1 MSKMLKG
8 EISMRI
14 AIIGAGSIGSFLARH
29 LAEQKHDVFLIDTD
43 PKVLQKTA
51 RTADVATRLGSGSD
65 WRMLQELALGG
76 CELLLAVTDS
86 DETNFFACRVGKQ
99 LGFKRTAARV
109 RQAHLLDR
117 RQVDCAELFGID
129 HFIGSDLLTAQEIV
143 RRVLYPGTFEV
154 HNFVHGAVQM
164 QTVRM
169 VEGLPFLGRKISS
182 IDLGRDLLIAIIR
195 RRRGG
200 EELILFPKGQDEI
213 MAGDEVTFVGS
224 ASSLSS
230 YAGWLGT
237 PHKRVEAVALTGA
250 GTTSIQVAELLL
262 ERGIRVRFFE
272 PDEERCIKIAEKLP
286 EAVVLNI
293 DPTDLASLEA
303 EKLDSVDLFVACGP
317 STESNLFLAV
327 LAKKAGA
334 REVVSLISDASYAPL
349 LSSLAIPY
357 AVSERQSLLSRIDS
371 ILHAETVLSIASFY
385 DGKAQ
390 IMEVKISN
398 DSPLIGIPLM
408 ELTHLFPKKFLIAVI
423 ENRGRVL
430 IARGS
435 SVLSPGDIAIV
446 VLAPQHIE
454 KLKELF

>member
-1 MSKMLKG
+1 
-8 EISMRI
+8 MRI
-14 AIIGAGSIGSFLARH
+14 AIIGAGTIGSFLARH
-29 LAEQKHDVFLIDTD
+29 LAEQKHDIFLVDTN
-43 PKVLQKTA
+43 PKMLQKAA

-65 WRMLQELALGG
+65 WRVLEELVLGG

-86 DETNFFACRVGKQ
+86 DETNFFACRIGKQ

-117 RQVDCAELFGID
+117 RQVDCAELFSVD

-169 VEGLPFLGRKISS
+169 VEGLPFLGRKIAT

-195 RRRGG
+195 RRKPGG
-200 EELILFPKGQDEI
+200 EEEILFPKGQDEI

-224 ASSLSS
+224 SSSLAS

-237 PHKRVEAVALTGA
+237 PHKRVEAVALTGS
-250 GTTSIQVAELLL
+250 GTTAVQVAELLL
-262 ERGIRVRFFE
+262 DRGVRVRFLD

-286 EAVVLNI
+286 EAMVLNI
-293 DPTDLASLEA
+293 DPTDITSLEA
-303 EKLDSVDLFVACGP
+303 EKLDGVDLFVACGP
-317 STESNLFLAV
+317 STESNVFLAV

-371 ILHAETVLSIASFY
+371 ILHAETVISIASLY

-408 ELTHLFPKKFLIAVI
+408 ELTHHFPKEFLIAVI

-430 IARGS
+430 IARGG
-435 SVLSPGDIAIV
+435 SVLSPGDTAIV
-446 VLAPQHIE
+446 VLAPQHME